1 MVATAAAPRRGQEP
15 SRPSNRRRRRR
26 ACHVVV
32 HLNETS
38 ECDTIGVTIGLQS
51 NFCDALLEGWT
62 SVLRIARPPTL
73 DALDAWIAR
82 EPEPRPSRPEAVRRL
97 LAVALE
103 N

>member
-1 MVATAAAPRRGQEP
+1 MLAAA
-15 SRPSNRRRRRR
+15 SSIS
-26 ACHVVV
+26 AYTLV
-32 HLNETS
+32 HGHTPWSLWVNLNETS

-103 N
+103 K